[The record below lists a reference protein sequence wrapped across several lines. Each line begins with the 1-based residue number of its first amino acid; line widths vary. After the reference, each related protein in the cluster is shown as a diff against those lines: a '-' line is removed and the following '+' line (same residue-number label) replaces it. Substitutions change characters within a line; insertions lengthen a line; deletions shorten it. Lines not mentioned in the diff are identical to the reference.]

1 MDKAY
6 YALCLYCGTEM
17 NYGHMGLTSLTR
29 HAQRSKEHLAAVQ
42 CLKDK
47 TQTSITS
54 TFTDDYG
61 LEEGDRVTNL
71 TDRTSSIE
79 CRLLC
84 FAAEHNLPATTISA
98 LIPIMQEASSDPVAL
113 SNVKLS
119 TYSFRSKL
127 VDGVTDDF
135 TDILSQN
142 MRTTA
147 HSVNVD
153 KARNKNSPMKI
164 LSILVFYF
172 SIEQKKTAVYHLR

>member
-1 MDKAY
+1 
-6 YALCLYCGTEM
+6 
-17 NYGHMGLTSLTR
+17 
-29 HAQRSKEHLAAVQ
+29 VQ

-54 TFTDDYG
+54 TFTDEYG

-79 CRLLC
+79 CRLPC
-84 FAAEHNLPATTISA
+84 FAAEHNLSATTISA
-98 LIPIMQEASSDPVAL
+98 LIPMMQEVSSDPVAL

-119 TYSFRSKL
+119 TYSFRGKL
-127 VDGVTDDF
+127 VDGVADDF

-153 KARNKNSPMKI
+153 EAQNKNSPMNSYYYHRQENK
-164 LSILVFYF
+164 LSGTETDSRFRESVEVPE
-172 SIEQKKTAVYHLR
+172 SIFRL